1 MSIFTN
7 MSTYKFDKVLY
18 VFSAVK
24 INEGYHD
31 DFLEHHV
38 QHTAAMRLCA
48 ATVVST
54 VDRRGGPI
62 SKIALIYRYNID
74 TLDISFICIS

>member
-1 MSIFTN
+1 MMS
-7 MSTYKFDKVLY
+7 
-18 VFSAVK
+18 
-24 INEGYHD
+24 
-31 DFLEHHV
+31 FLEHHV

-48 ATVVST
+48 ATVVRT
-54 VDRRGGPI
+54 VDSRGGPI

>member
-31 DFLEHHV
+31 
-38 QHTAAMRLCA
+38 Q
-48 ATVVST
+48 
-54 VDRRGGPI
+54 
-62 SKIALIYRYNID
+62 
-74 TLDISFICIS
+74 